1 MDKLSNKNKT
11 VFLLGDFNVDLL
23 NYDQHSPT
31 NEFFDSL
38 YLSLPIRSSLIL
50 YKEQDHLIQFCIPP
64 DVFSNPSSTK
74 LNIFE
79 RNWSKF
85 DQENFDYLS
94 VVWENLTTSVN
105 GNVDQS
111 FISFLTK
118 INSVLD
124 MYAPLINLET
134 NHG

>member
-1 MDKLSNKNKT
+1 MDKLSKKNKT

-64 DVFSNPSSTK
+64 DIFSNPSSTK

-118 INSVLD
+118 INSILD

>member
-1 MDKLSNKNKT
+1 MDKLSKKNKT

-64 DVFSNPSSTK
+64 DIFSNPSSTK

>member
-1 MDKLSNKNKT
+1 MDKLSKKNKT

-31 NEFFDSL
+31 SEFFDSL
-38 YLSLPIRSSLIL
+38 YLSLPIRSSPIL

-64 DVFSNPSSTK
+64 DIFSNPSSTK

-105 GNVDQS
+105 GNVDQP

-118 INSVLD
+118 INSILD

>member
-1 MDKLSNKNKT
+1 MDKLSKKNKT

-23 NYDQHSPT
+23 NYDQDSPT
-31 NEFFDSL
+31 NEFFASL

-64 DVFSNPSSTK
+64 DIFSNPSSTK

-79 RNWSKF
+79 RHWSKF

-118 INSVLD
+118 INSILD

>member
-11 VFLLGDFNVDLL
+11 VFLLGE
-23 NYDQHSPT
+23 HSPT

-118 INSVLD
+118 INSILD

>member
-1 MDKLSNKNKT
+1 MDKLSKKNKT

-64 DVFSNPSSTK
+64 DIFSNPSSTK

-94 VVWENLTTSVN
+94 VVWENLTTPVN

-118 INSVLD
+118 INSILD

>member
-1 MDKLSNKNKT
+1 MDKLSKKNKT

-31 NEFFDSL
+31 NELFDSL

-64 DVFSNPSSTK
+64 DIFSNPSSTK

-118 INSVLD
+118 INSILD